1 MKAKEKLGKRST
13 VRREPHVGGA
23 WAGSYIEPY
32 STITF
37 VEIVTD
43 KFQPLDTW
51 LKLGDGRYVNY
62 KVGGKVYYD
71 VIDEVPE
78 PDGVVTVTLND
89 SRTGETWS
97 GILSKQ

>member
-1 MKAKEKLGKRST
+1 MKAKEILGKRST
-13 VRREPHVGGA
+13 VRKEPHVRGDAVGF
-23 WAGSYIEPY
+23 IEPY

-43 KFQPLDTW
+43 KYQPLDSW

-62 KVGGKVYYD
+62 KIAGRYYYD

-78 PDGVVTVTLND
+78 SDGVVTVTLND